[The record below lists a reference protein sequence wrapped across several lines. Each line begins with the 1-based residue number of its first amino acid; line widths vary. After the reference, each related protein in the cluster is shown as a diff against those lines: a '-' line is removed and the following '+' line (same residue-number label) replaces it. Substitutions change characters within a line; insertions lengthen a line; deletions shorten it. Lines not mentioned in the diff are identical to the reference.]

1 MAKDET
7 RRIPPAILR
16 ADWEALAALQAMAG
30 YAPANEAYGVEAV
43 AALRDRMKELQGA
56 ETRAYAA
63 AAAARDQATA
73 SEWKFHNAMLN
84 VKTQVAAQ
92 FGPDSNE
99 LASLGLKKKSEY
111 RKPTPR
117 KRADDPPE

>member
-7 RRIPPAILR
+7 RRIPPPILR
-16 ADWEALAALQAMAG
+16 ADWEAFAALQAMAG
-30 YAPANEAYGVEAV
+30 YAPSNQAYGVEV
-43 AALRDRMKELQGA
+43 VGALRDRMEELQGE

-84 VKTQVAAQ
+84 VKMQVAAQ

-99 LASLGLKKKSEY
+99 LASLGLKKKSDY
-111 RKPTPR
+111 KKPPR
-117 KRADDPPE
+117 TRADDPPE